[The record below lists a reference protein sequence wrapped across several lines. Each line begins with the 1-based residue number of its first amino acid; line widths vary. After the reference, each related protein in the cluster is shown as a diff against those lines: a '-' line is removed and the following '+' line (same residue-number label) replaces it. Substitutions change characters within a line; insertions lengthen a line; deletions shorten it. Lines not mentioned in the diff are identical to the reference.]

1 MKQKIIKNLYVCIG
15 RFMVSR
21 WGDATPEVFSQKP
34 GRTRLPNRNV
44 EAALRFVERID
55 AAMSSLETERRV

>member
-1 MKQKIIKNLYVCIG
+1 
-15 RFMVSR
+15 MVSR
-21 WGDATPEVFSQKP
+21 WGDATPEGFSQKP